1 MNDLEKSLLKLV
13 DELFQLTDKEHREI
27 LQLYKKSNKNIKQ
40 FISDLFLKYG
50 QDGILDMSEVQ
61 KYGRMAKLE
70 EQVKQEMKQLAKEEA
85 KTMYQILTTIYSI
98 AFYKTAYTLEKNMQ
112 AAISFKLL
120 RKEFIDEVV
129 NFNWSGIP
137 FSERIW
143 GNTDTLVKTLR
154 IELYQG
160 IQNGESLDKIARRI
174 DKEFKSGL
182 NRSMRLIR
190 TESARVISSAQ
201 EKIYQDSGVVQYL
214 MYTATLDNRT
224 SDICR
229 SRDGKKWSI
238 DDPNRPMI
246 PAHPNCRSCWIPIVE
261 GYEPTR
267 RKDNETK
274 QVIKYQS
281 YDEWAKSKGIQSP

>member
-1 MNDLEKSLLKLV
+1 MNNFEKSLLKLV

-27 LQLYKKSNKNIKQ
+27 LQLYKQSNKNIKQ
-40 FISDLFLKYG
+40 FISDLFMRYG
-50 QDGILDMSEVQ
+50 QDGKLEMSEVQ

-70 EQVKQEMKQLAKEEA
+70 EMIQQEMKQLAKAEA
-85 KTMYQILTTIYSI
+85 KTMYQILTTIYSV
-98 AFYKTAYTLEKNMQ
+98 AFYKTAYTFEKNMG

-143 GNTDTLVKTLR
+143 SNVDNLVKSLR
-154 IELYQG
+154 TELYQG
-160 IQNGESLDKIARRI
+160 IQNGESLDKIAKRI
-174 DKEFKSGL
+174 NGQFKSGI
-182 NRSMRLIR
+182 NRSQRLIR

-201 EKIYQDSGVVQYL
+201 EKIYKDSGVVQYL

-229 SRDGKKWSI
+229 SRDGRKWRI
-238 DDPNRPMI
+238 DDPNRPKI
-246 PAHPNCRSCWIPIVE
+246 PAHPNCRSCWIPVIE
-261 GYEPTR
+261 GYEPKK

-274 QVIKYQS
+274 QIIEYKNYEDWYNSRVNQ
-281 YDEWAKSKGIQSP
+281 